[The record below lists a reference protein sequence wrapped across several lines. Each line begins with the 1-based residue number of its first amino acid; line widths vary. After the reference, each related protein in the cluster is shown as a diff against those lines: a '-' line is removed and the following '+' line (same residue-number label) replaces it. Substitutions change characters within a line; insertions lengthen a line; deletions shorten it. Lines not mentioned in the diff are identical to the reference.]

1 MPATSGGLLAG
12 RIALVTGAA
21 SGIGAATAIRFA
33 AEGAAVGLADRD
45 EAGLA
50 RVVAAVVGAG
60 GRALSLPLDLVHPDA
75 PARAVDAVVGAF
87 GGLDVLVTS
96 AGVIRRHTAIDT
108 SDAGRNAGCV
118 GGFRDERADSRARRW
133 PG

>member
-45 EAGLA
+45 EAGS
-50 RVVAAVVGAG
+50 RGSWRRSWVRED
-60 GRALSLPLDLVHPDA
+60 GRCPSRSTWCTPM
-75 PARAVDAVVGAF
+75 
-87 GGLDVLVTS
+87 
-96 AGVIRRHTAIDT
+96 RRP
-108 SDAGRNAGCV
+108 GR
-118 GGFRDERADSRARRW
+118 SMRW
-133 PG
+133 